1 MVRIT
6 YSPIEEL
13 VVHEVVEVPKDDLLR
28 ERITPQG
35 NMPLYWCNGIL
46 FSFSSIPMTE
56 EIIRDYLRGKVH
68 WLEIHF
74 AKEPKYTPKS
84 ESRYTKRQRGLQK
97 SQEYLRN
104 YYRRKGIERYF
115 LILVSRVKQL

>member
-1 MVRIT
+1 MVKIT

-13 VVHEVVEVPKDDLLR
+13 VVHEAVEVPKDDLMR
-28 ERITPQG
+28 ERITPSG

-56 EIIRDYLRGKVH
+56 EIVRDYLRGKVH

-74 AKEPKYTPKS
+74 SKEVKYTPVLTLNDEEYKATMSIRVIDTSKS
-84 ESRYTKRQRGLQK
+84 NLHTELTKWLK
-97 SQEYLRN
+97 SKLSTN
-104 YYRRKGIERYF
+104 K
-115 LILVSRVKQL
+115 

>member
-6 YSPIEEL
+6 YAPIEEL
-13 VVHEVVEVPKDDLLR
+13 VVHEAVEVQKDDLLR
-28 ERITPQG
+28 ERITPAG

-56 EIIRDYLRGKVH
+56 EIVRDYLRGKVH

-74 AKEPKYTPKS
+74 AKEAKYTPILTLNDEEYKATMNVRVIDT
-84 ESRYTKRQRGLQK
+84 SRSGLHTELTKWLK
-97 SQEYLRN
+97 A
-104 YYRRKGIERYF
+104 
-115 LILVSRVKQL
+115 RVVNSK